1 MTLLGG
7 EIQVKGKRPATP
19 LNRSM
24 QGEARW
30 MSAAKRDKNGV
41 TKMDEECMLIF

>member
-1 MTLLGG
+1 
-7 EIQVKGKRPATP
+7 
-19 LNRSM
+19 M

-41 TKMDEECMLIF
+41 TKMDEECMLIFKRPSSSEGRRERRIG